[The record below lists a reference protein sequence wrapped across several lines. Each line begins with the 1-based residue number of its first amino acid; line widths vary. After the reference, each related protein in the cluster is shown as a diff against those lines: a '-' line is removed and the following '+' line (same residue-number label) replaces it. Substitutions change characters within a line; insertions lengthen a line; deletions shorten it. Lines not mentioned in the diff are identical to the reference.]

1 VSITEILILVAM
13 IGYAI
18 YRQTQRHEVVGSSR
32 FTLAIIYAVVGL
44 AVGGFSRPDSAAE
57 WGLLAASL
65 VLSVAVGL
73 ARGRLTRV
81 WADDVSGEPRVFSQG
96 TARTVGLFL
105 AMVVAKFGL
114 GTYAYF
120 AHISDDG
127 GFGEILIMIAVMVAF
142 QAELIWRRARA
153 IGARALGPPDR
164 RQRAMTPDR
173 DPKVSIIGEKSSILD
188 TWRI

>member
-1 VSITEILILVAM
+1 VTITEILILVAM

-32 FTLAIIYAVVGL
+32 FKLAIIYAIVGVI
-44 AVGGFSRPDSAAE
+44 VGGFSHPDSGAE

-65 VLSVAVGL
+65 ALSVAVGL

-81 WADDVSGEPRVFSQG
+81 WADETSGERRVYSQG
-96 TARTVGLFL
+96 TALTVALFL
-105 AMVVAKFGL
+105 GMVVAKFGL

-153 IGARALGPPDR
+153 LGARASSRPSTVAA
-164 RQRAMTPDR
+164 QR
-173 DPKVSIIGEKSSILD
+173 
-188 TWRI
+188 